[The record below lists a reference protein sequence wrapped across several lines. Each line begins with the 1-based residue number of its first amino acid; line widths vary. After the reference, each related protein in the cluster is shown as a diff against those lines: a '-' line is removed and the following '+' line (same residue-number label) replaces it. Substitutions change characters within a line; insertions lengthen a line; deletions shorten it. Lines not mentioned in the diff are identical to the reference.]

1 MSIAEA
7 FDFGL
12 KIKKRTLSPN
22 SYTGYIS
29 PIRQFQKWLIA
40 NDIKY
45 IKQVKKNT
53 VVLYL
58 NSVLERTTSRT
69 RNNAKTTLSSLF
81 TTLVDNEIIEDNF
94 ILKIKKLSTKPQRH
108 KTFTPEQEEKLEQYM
123 QENDEL
129 LLLFTR
135 FISLNLLRPI
145 EICRLRVKDIDVS
158 DKKIYVQAKNKK
170 VRVTIIPQILIDHL
184 PPLAD
189 FDPEHSL
196 FTPYK
201 LGGTW
206 DVPDLDKRNYF
217 SRRFK
222 KVKDHFNLGTD
233 YGLYSYRHTSIGRL
247 YQEISKELTPNETKS
262 KLMGITGHTTML
274 ALEKYLR
281 NIDAE
286 LPSDYSE
293 FLQNSSENHPN
304 KKD

>member
-1 MSIAEA
+1 MV
-7 FDFGL
+7 
-12 KIKKRTLSPN
+12 
-22 SYTGYIS
+22 
-29 PIRQFQKWLIA
+29 Q
-40 NDIKY
+40 
-45 IKQVKKNT
+45 
-53 VVLYL
+53 YL
-58 NSVLERTTSRT
+58 NSVLERTSSRT

-94 ILKIKKLSTKPQRH
+94 ILKIKKLSSKPQRH
-108 KTFTPEQEEKLEQYM
+108 KTFTPDQEEKLEQYM

-145 EICRLRVKDIDVS
+145 EICRLRVRDIDVS
-158 DKKIYVQAKNKK
+158 DKKIYVKAKNKK

-184 PPLAD
+184 PDLSD
-189 FDPEHSL
+189 FDSEHSL

-201 LGGTW
+201 LGGAW

-222 KVKDHFNLGTD
+222 KVKDHFNLGMD

-293 FLQNSSENHPN
+293 FLQPNSDEEQN
-304 KKD
+304 KTD